1 MTSLPRQS
9 SLGYQINHLAR
20 LLGNG
25 LRVNIADTGVT
36 PGQFA
41 QLPALFE
48 EDGLTQQELCER
60 VRIDQSTMAHT
71 LKRMQRDGLV
81 VRTADPQDR
90 RRSHYRLTERA
101 RQIQHGHVHRLGEL
115 VAQPQEQRPHQAAQ
129 VHRLVEPEGRGQ
141 HLAAEEVRPAGLR
154 LRGEPPVLQG
164 PQQPVNE
171 LLGRPSLVASSS
183 SVTPLPCLPI
193 SCKISSAR
201 STLPTGDCPSATTLA
216 SPFRFMEG

>member
-25 LRVNIADTGVT
+25 LRINIADTGVT

-41 QLPALFE
+41 QLLALYE

-81 VRTADPQDR
+81 VRVTDAQDR
-90 RRSHYRLTERA
+90 RRSHYMLTERA
-101 RQIQHGHVHRLGEL
+101 RQIQTALTQGARE
-115 VAQPQEQRPHQAAQ
+115 ANARA
-129 VHRLVEPEGRGQ
+129 
-141 HLAAEEVRPAGLR
+141 
-154 LRGEPPVLQG
+154 LRGVGGE
-164 PQQPVNE
+164 E
-171 LLGRPSLVASSS
+171 REAFMRTLGRMIANLEE
-183 SVTPLPCLPI
+183 
-193 SCKISSAR
+193 
-201 STLPTGDCPSATTLA
+201 GDQPAALQ
-216 SPFRFMEG
+216 E

>member
-41 QLPALFE
+41 QLLALFE

-101 RQIQHGHVHRLGEL
+101 RQIQPEL
-115 VAQPQEQRPHQAAQ
+115 T
-129 VHRLVEPEGRGQ
+129 RG
-141 HLAAEEVRPAGLR
+141 AREANARA
-154 LRGEPPVLQG
+154 LRGIDQE
-164 PQQPVNE
+164 E
-171 LLGRPSLVASSS
+171 FDAFMR
-183 SVTPLPCLPI
+183 
-193 SCKISSAR
+193 
-201 STLPTGDCPSATTLA
+201 TLDRMIANLEESDQ
-216 SPFRFMEG
+216 R